1 MFVTI
6 INDCTDGNTRGRQ
19 ETRVMRLLAVPVS
32 YVEIGNFSELEAAG
46 NLIDI
51 LDATDGQEGAVLVN
65 SAPRHGRGKKWP
77 NGTPFGYFYFKKT
90 LVITTVAEQTLSL
103 AKKFGIIETY
113 YLTDIPKVMKKM
125 IEEGKIDE
133 ETARRIEKS
142 QFRSFDYVP
151 RLAKWLLDG
160 VDVPAEVYPLENI
173 EDVPKAVWWVD
184 NFGNCKTTLLPEDI
198 SHTPG
203 KVVSTK
209 VGDITCY
216 ERMKDVPNDKPGLI
230 VGSSGLG
237 DKRFLELIV
246 QGQPAAKVFNL
257 KPGDEIF

>member
-19 ETRVMRLLAVPVS
+19 ETRVMRLLNSPVS

-51 LDATDGQEGAVLVN
+51 LDATDGEKGAVLVN

-77 NGTPFGYFYFKKT
+77 NGTPFGYFYYKNT

-103 AKKFGIIETY
+103 AKKFGLIEK
-113 YLTDIPKVMKKM
+113 YLLTNIPTVMKKM
-125 IEEGKIDE
+125 IGRNLMDK
-133 ETARRIEKS
+133 ETAERIAKS

-151 RLAKWLLDG
+151 RLAAWLLQG
-160 VDVPAEVYPLENI
+160 EEIPHEEYPLENI
-173 EDVPKAVWWVD
+173 PESEPAIWWVD
-184 NFGNCKTTLLPEDI
+184 NFGNCKLTVLPEDI
-198 SHTPG
+198 GHTAG
-203 KVVSTK
+203 KVIKTRY
-209 VGDITCY
+209 GDITCFD
-216 ERMKDVPNDKPGLI
+216 RMKDVPNDEPGII

-237 DKRFLELIV
+237 SKRFLELII
-246 QGQPAAKVFNL
+246 QGKPAASHFSI
-257 KPGDEIF
+257 KPGDLLF